1 MEREWQP
8 VLLLD
13 GRILA
18 YRRGG
23 ITRYVAELAAHL
35 PAAAP
40 DLTVR
45 VLVNRAGIEAGLPT
59 VRVRTPP
66 HHRLERWT
74 LGLEVLRHRPRLLHS
89 PDFIPPV
96 APGIPRVVT
105 VHDLAFLTDPSLLAA
120 DGLRYYGQLPRAIH
134 AARAVIAVSGTV
146 REQVIERLGV
156 PAHQVHAVYNGVAD
170 TFFAEPS
177 EPPNQTIA
185 REAPEIA
192 PALLGRDRP
201 VILVVGT
208 VEPRKRHVLLA
219 RAVADLAVRQPDLAP
234 LLVVAGQPGWRSE
247 EGTAAIR
254 ELEQSGLAVWLTE
267 VGDRLLHALYRTAT
281 VLVLPSFDEGF
292 GLPLAE
298 AMAAGL
304 PAVVAKRGALPE
316 VAGDAAVLVDE
327 DEPATWAEVL
337 AWVLDDA
344 TLRRDLAAR
353 GRERASQF
361 RWERTARE
369 TAAIYRRVL
378 AGE

>member
-1 MEREWQP
+1 MERERQP

-23 ITRYVAELAAHL
+23 IARYVAELAAHL
-35 PAAAP
+35 LAAAP

-45 VLVNRAGIEAGLPT
+45 VLVNRTGVDAGLPT
-59 VRVRTPP
+59 IRVMTPP
-66 HHRLERWT
+66 HHRVERWL

-96 APGIPRVVT
+96 TPGVARVVT
-105 VHDLAFLTDPSLLAA
+105 VHDLAFLSDPSLLAA

-134 AARAVIAVSGTV
+134 AARAVITVSGTV

-156 PAHQVHAVYNGVAD
+156 PPEKVHAVYNGVAD

-177 EPPNQTIA
+177 EPPSHTIA

-192 PALLGRDRP
+192 PALLAGGRAI
-201 VILVVGT
+201 ILIVGT

-219 RAVADLAVRQPDLAP
+219 TAAADLATRRPDLAP

-247 EGTAAIR
+247 EATAAIR
-254 ELEQSGLAVWLTE
+254 KLEQAGLAIWLTD
-267 VGDRLLHALYRTAT
+267 VGDGLLQALYRTAT
-281 VLVLPSFDEGF
+281 VLALPSFDEGF

-298 AMAAGL
+298 AMATGL

-327 DEPATWAEVL
+327 GDPATWAEVL
-337 AWVLDDA
+337 ERVFDDA
-344 TLRRDLAAR
+344 ALRHDLAAR
-353 GRERASQF
+353 GRERAAQF

-378 AGE
+378 AGD